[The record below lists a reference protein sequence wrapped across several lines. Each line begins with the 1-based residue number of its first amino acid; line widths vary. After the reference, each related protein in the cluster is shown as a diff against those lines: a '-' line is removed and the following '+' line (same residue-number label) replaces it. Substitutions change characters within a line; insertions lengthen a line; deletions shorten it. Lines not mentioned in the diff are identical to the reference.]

1 MLPKLSQPVVN
12 PNRLRFE
19 YGAAMIS
26 NVRIA
31 VGAPDTRSKLIT
43 EGKLVTYG
51 IYFDV
56 NKDVVKAESFG
67 TLKSIA
73 DVLKENPDVRIKI
86 VGHTDSDGDNAKNLD
101 LSQRRAKSVMN
112 ELVNVFGI
120 EASRMETD
128 GMGETKPVAPNDTP
142 VNKALNRRVE
152 FIKL

>member
-1 MLPKLSQPVVN
+1 MTVTIDIGQVLKM
-12 PNRLRFE
+12 FFIT
-19 YGAAMIS
+19 MIS
-26 NVRIA
+26 
-31 VGAPDTRSKLIT
+31 VGLLIVALN
-43 EGKLVTYG
+43 LVFGWFYDHFAGDKSTKEYKER
-51 IYFDV
+51 
-56 NKDVVKAESFG
+56 NKKVPND
-67 TLKSIA
+67 IA

-112 ELVNVFGI
+112 ELVKVFGI
-120 EASRMETD
+120 DASRIETD